1 MRPSG
6 KADERGP
13 TSSRN
18 ERRVS
23 DQLPAIG
30 SFRFPRVAMLAPGRL
45 PHDAFSGT
53 NRIMWLN
60 RQRQGGGP
68 TWRS

>member
-30 SFRFPRVAMLAPGRL
+30 SFRFPRVAMLAFGRL
-45 PHDAFSGT
+45 LPYSFS
-53 NRIMWLN
+53 
-60 RQRQGGGP
+60 
-68 TWRS
+68 

>member
-13 TSSRN
+13 TSNRN

-30 SFRFPRVAMLAPGRL
+30 SFRFPRVAMLA
-45 PHDAFSGT
+45 FSRMSSNNDCTEIG
-53 NRIMWLN
+53 
-60 RQRQGGGP
+60 
-68 TWRS
+68 

>member
-30 SFRFPRVAMLAPGRL
+30 SFRFPRVAMLAFGRVEAVMTSICSAHSSHSPD
-45 PHDAFSGT
+45 PHDART
-53 NRIMWLN
+53 IEI
-60 RQRQGGGP
+60 
-68 TWRS
+68 

>member
-13 TSSRN
+13 TSGRN

-30 SFRFPRVAMLAPGRL
+30 SFRFPRVAMLAFGRKYVL
-45 PHDAFSGT
+45 KIMPESG
-53 NRIMWLN
+53 RMA
-60 RQRQGGGP
+60 
-68 TWRS
+68 

>member
-30 SFRFPRVAMLAPGRL
+30 SFRFPRVAMLAFGRL
-45 PHDAFSGT
+45 GEVTNGCFGDFHCEKVAFG
-53 NRIMWLN
+53 
-60 RQRQGGGP
+60 
-68 TWRS
+68 